1 MVWQKAALERERIH
15 ERELL
20 HTLECLGLVRSDL
33 ECCNLH
39 VSPFSCCSKYTKRA
53 RLQLEAGS

>member
-1 MVWQKAALERERIH
+1 MVWQKDALERERIH
-15 ERELL
+15 EGELL

-39 VSPFSCCSKYTKRA
+39 VSPFSCFSEVYEKS